1 VLKKVSRLMIY
12 GAMMPAQAAWGSAR
26 HGLALQWFSAGDGQR
41 NMPNFSQIPSAAG
54 ARQDA
59 KLHDLQ
65 QWGDVN

>member
-12 GAMMPAQAAWGSAR
+12 GAMMPAQAAWGRAR
-26 HGLALQWFSAGDGQR
+26 HGLALQWLNAGDGQR
-41 NMPNFSQIPSAAG
+41 NMPNF